1 MNSNLIITS
10 TKGMSHT
17 DWLKFRKRGLGASEI
32 GAVMG
37 LSEYKSSMELFY
49 EKIGDHINVQI
60 ENMAM
65 FAGHEQ
71 ENYIAKL
78 WEYWAGSE
86 QSMIANYRAGNRVR
100 RMQKVNGYVQ
110 NPKYP
115 YLFVSLDRKINKYT
129 ENGVE
134 RGEGALE
141 LKTIAGYEADKW
153 VSGIPPQYL
162 IQVQTQCLVCEF
174 EYGELAILRDG
185 RNFDVFP
192 FERMPNIC
200 DAIVQETT
208 IFWEKV
214 EEGKKILTKRFE
226 AERNFNY
233 RAVEELTHELHS
245 IEPDP
250 DSSIGFEAFLKE
262 KYKKSKHGEMQ
273 GNILHVEAA
282 KKHRH
287 AKETI
292 KQLEIEAR
300 EQENYLKNEMRELD
314 SINLGANGKVTWRTD
329 VNGVRR
335 FNNAY
340 RE

>member
-1 MNSNLIITS
+1 MNSSLIITN
-10 TKGMSHT
+10 TKGMSHV
-17 DWLKFRKRGLGASEI
+17 DWLKFRKKGVGASEV

-37 LSEYKSSMELFY
+37 LSEYKSSIELFY
-49 EKIGDHINVQI
+49 EKIGDHINVTI

-65 FAGHEQ
+65 YMGHEM
-71 ENYIAKL
+71 EDFVAKQ

-86 QSMIANYRAGNRVR
+86 QSMINNYRNGNRVR

-115 YLFVSLDRKINKYT
+115 YLFVSLDRKINKHFS
-129 ENGVE
+129 NGLE

-200 DAIVQETT
+200 DAIVEETT
-208 IFWEKV
+208 VFWKKV

-233 RAVEELTHELHS
+233 RSVEELTHELYTL
-245 IEPDP
+245 EPDP
-250 DSSIGFEAFLKE
+250 DGSIGFESFLKE
-262 KYKKSKHGEMQ
+262 KYKKSKHGEVQ
-273 GNILHVEAA
+273 GNILHTEAA
-282 KKHRH
+282 RKHKE

-292 KQLEIEAR
+292 KKLENEAR
-300 EQENYLKNEMRELD
+300 EQENYLKNEMRDLD
-314 SINLGANGKVTWRTD
+314 SINLGKNGKVTWRSD
-329 VNGVRR
+329 VNGTRR